1 MPSSGWFE
9 SWNSGGVKTFLKLIG
24 ANLMGQTPG
33 ICDSTTSKLTLVT
46 TARHAEREVLTSQS
60 RRGRLAQDDSPDGRS
75 AAETLLP
82 PNNWFRALKTKL
94 TCRIV
99 TGALEE
105 QILDRDEDVDAYL
118 QTREPTFRQLYTT
131 LKFEVR
137 RNYHLGQEVTT
148 LRAMIAKIQEELAG
162 TQEREKRARYLAFH
176 DDLTALPNRR
186 FFRERLGCALKN
198 QWAGPPHLAVIYLD
212 LDDFKALN
220 DTYGHATG
228 DVLLNLI
235 AERLAHALRAED
247 LVSRLGGDEY
257 ACLIT
262 GVSNRDRLQ
271 QIASTL
277 FETVSAPF
285 KIGTLTLNV
294 RPSIGIAV
302 CPSDGTTTD
311 DLMKA
316 ADTAMYGAKRKRSS
330 FSFFERPYTVPHLS
344 IVN

>member
-1 MPSSGWFE
+1 
-9 SWNSGGVKTFLKLIG
+9 
-24 ANLMGQTPG
+24 MGQPTG
-33 ICDSTTSKLTLVT
+33 ICDNAASKPTLTT
-46 TARHAEREVLTSQS
+46 TARSAEREVLTSQS
-60 RRGRLAQDDSPDGRS
+60 RRGRLAQDNSPDGRS
-75 AAETLLP
+75 AAESLLS

-94 TCRIV
+94 TRRIV
-99 TGALEE
+99 TAAREN
-105 QILDRDEDVDAYL
+105 QILDRDEEVDAYL
-118 QTREPTFRQLYTT
+118 QTREPTCRQLYAA

-148 LRAMIAKIQEELAG
+148 LRAMVAKMQEELAG
-162 TQEREKRARYLAFH
+162 AQEREKRARYLAFH

-186 FFRERLGCALKN
+186 FFRERLGRALTN
-198 QWAGPPHLAVIYLD
+198 QGAGPPDLAVIYLD

-228 DVLLNLI
+228 DALLNLI

-262 GVSNRDRLQ
+262 GVSNRERLQ

-285 KIGTLTLNV
+285 KIGALTLNV

-311 DLMKA
+311 DLMRA
-316 ADTAMYGAKRKRSS
+316 ADTAMYGAKRQRSS
-330 FSFFERPYTVPHLS
+330 FSFSERPYKVPHLS
-344 IVN
+344 IAN

>member
-1 MPSSGWFE
+1 
-9 SWNSGGVKTFLKLIG
+9 
-24 ANLMGQTPG
+24 MGQTAG
-33 ICDSTTSKLTLVT
+33 ICDKTNPKLALVT
-46 TARHAEREVLTSQS
+46 TGRCADRGVWTSQS
-60 RRGRLAQDDSPDGRS
+60 RLERLDQGNSPDGPS
-75 AAETLLP
+75 AAETLPP
-82 PNNWFRALKTKL
+82 PNTWFRVLKTKL
-94 TCRIV
+94 TRRIV
-99 TGALEE
+99 TTAREN
-105 QILDRDEDVDAYL
+105 QILESDEDVGAQV
-118 QTREPTFRQLYTT
+118 QTREPTYRQLYTT

-148 LRAMIAKIQEELAG
+148 LRATLAKMQEELKGAE
-162 TQEREKRARYLAFH
+162 EREKRARYLAFH

-186 FFRERLGCALKN
+186 YFRERLGCALRN
-198 QWAGPPHLAVIYLD
+198 QGTGPPHLAVIYLD

-220 DTYGHATG
+220 DQYGHATG
-228 DVLLNLI
+228 DALLNLI

-262 GVSNRDRLQ
+262 GVSSRDRLQ

-285 KIGTLTLNV
+285 KVGALTLQV
-294 RPSIGIAV
+294 RPSIGIAM

-311 DLMKA
+311 DLMRA

-330 FSFFERPYTVPHLS
+330 FAFSELPYTVSHLS
-344 IVN
+344 IATAL

>member
-1 MPSSGWFE
+1 
-9 SWNSGGVKTFLKLIG
+9 
-24 ANLMGQTPG
+24 MGQPTG
-33 ICDSTTSKLTLVT
+33 ICDNAASKPTLTT
-46 TARHAEREVLTSQS
+46 TARRAEREVLTSQS
-60 RRGRLAQDDSPDGRS
+60 RRGRLAQDNSPDGRS
-75 AAETLLP
+75 AAETLLQ
-82 PNNWFRALKTKL
+82 PNTWFRALKTKL
-94 TCRIV
+94 MCRIV
-99 TGALEE
+99 TTARKN
-105 QILDRDEDVDAYL
+105 QILDRDEEVDAHL
-118 QTREPTFRQLYTT
+118 QTREPTCRQLYTA
-131 LKFEVR
+131 LRFEVR
-137 RNYHLGQEVTT
+137 RNYQLEQEVTT
-148 LRAMIAKIQEELAG
+148 LRAMVAKIQEELAG
-162 TQEREKRARYLAFH
+162 AQEREKRARYLAFH

-186 FFRERLGCALKN
+186 FFRERLGRALTN
-198 QWAGPPHLAVIYLD
+198 QGAGPPHLAVIYLD

-228 DVLLNLI
+228 DALLNLV

-262 GVSNRDRLQ
+262 GMSNRQRLQ

-311 DLMKA
+311 DLMRA
-316 ADTAMYGAKRKRSS
+316 ADTAMYGAKRQRSS
-330 FSFFERPYTVPHLS
+330 FSFSERPYKAPHLS
-344 IVN
+344 IAN

>member
-1 MPSSGWFE
+1 
-9 SWNSGGVKTFLKLIG
+9 
-24 ANLMGQTPG
+24 MGQPTG
-33 ICDSTTSKLTLVT
+33 ICDNAASKPTLMT
-46 TARHAEREVLTSQS
+46 TARRAEREVLTSQS
-60 RRGRLAQDDSPDGRS
+60 RRGRLAQDNSPDGRS
-75 AAETLLP
+75 AAETLLQ
-82 PNNWFRALKTKL
+82 PNTWFRALKTKL

-99 TGALEE
+99 TAVREN
-105 QILDRDEDVDAYL
+105 QILDRDEEVDAHL
-118 QTREPTFRQLYTT
+118 QTREPTCRQLYTA
-131 LKFEVR
+131 LRFEVR
-137 RNYHLGQEVTT
+137 RNYQLEQEVTT
-148 LRAMIAKIQEELAG
+148 LRAMVAKIQEELAG
-162 TQEREKRARYLAFH
+162 AQEREKRARYLAFH

-186 FFRERLGCALKN
+186 FFRERLGRALTN
-198 QWAGPPHLAVIYLD
+198 QGAGPPHLAVIYLD

-228 DVLLNLI
+228 DALLNLV

-262 GVSNRDRLQ
+262 GMSNRQRLQ

-311 DLMKA
+311 DLMRA
-316 ADTAMYGAKRKRSS
+316 ADTAMYGAKRQRSS
-330 FSFFERPYTVPHLS
+330 FSFSERPYKAPHLS
-344 IVN
+344 IAN

>member
-1 MPSSGWFE
+1 M
-9 SWNSGGVKTFLKLIG
+9 G
-24 ANLMGQTPG
+24 A
-33 ICDSTTSKLTLVT
+33 
-46 TARHAEREVLTSQS
+46 
-60 RRGRLAQDDSPDGRS
+60 S
-75 AAETLLP
+75 AAETLPP
-82 PNNWFRALKTKL
+82 PNTWFRALKTKL
-94 TCRIV
+94 RRRIV
-99 TGALEE
+99 TTARED
-105 QILDRDEDVDAYL
+105 QILDRDEDVDGQL
-118 QTREPTFRQLYTT
+118 QTREPTYRQLYTT

-137 RNYHLGQEVTT
+137 RNYQLGQEVTT
-148 LRAMIAKIQEELAG
+148 LRATLAKIQEELTGA
-162 TQEREKRARYLAFH
+162 QEREKRARYLAFH

-186 FFRERLGCALKN
+186 YFRERLGRALRN
-198 QWAGPPHLAVIYLD
+198 QGTGPPHLAVIYLD

-228 DVLLNLI
+228 DALLNLI

-262 GVSNRDRLQ
+262 GVSSRDRLQ

-285 KIGTLTLNV
+285 KIGALTLQV
-294 RPSIGIAV
+294 RPSIGIAM

-311 DLMKA
+311 DLMRA

-330 FSFFERPYTVPHLS
+330 FAFSELPCTVSHLS
-344 IVN
+344 IATAL